1 MSNDLPEH
9 PLPQAAVDALRRG
22 NKIEA
27 IKIVR
32 AELRIGLKEAKD
44 LVEASDI
51 GPASSTGIRATQ
63 PPLMTG
69 EASRPGIWLWLAVIA
84 LAVAAWFGWK

>member
-1 MSNDLPEH
+1 MTSSDLRPQ
-9 PLPQAAVDALRRG
+9 LPAAAAAALRSG

-44 LVEASDI
+44 LVDASDI
-51 GPASSTGIRATQ
+51 AASKAS
-63 PPLMTG
+63 PKSPLMTG
-69 EASRPGIWLWLAVIA
+69 ESSRPAIWLWIVVIA
-84 LAVAAWFGWK
+84 ITLGAWYWWK